1 MTLNTFFE
9 HFDRFAE
16 APNAVAKMRELILQ
30 LAVQGKLVAQDSDD
44 EPASKSLM
52 IMERERLALI
62 SKGQIK
68 RRKIQSLKNQ
78 SFPFAIPSGW
88 SWARLAEVGH
98 DLGQKAPNSTFTY
111 IDVGGIDS
119 EKGRVSDRVAVLDFK
134 NAPSRARKIV
144 RRGTVIYSTVRPY
157 LLNIAIIDQ
166 TYEPEPIAST
176 AFGILHPFSKTN
188 NQYLFY
194 WLRSASFTA
203 YVEDGMKGMAYP
215 AINDAKFYNGYI
227 PLPPLAEQKRI
238 VAKVDELMALC
249 DKLETQQRE
258 RDQIFPLLSRSA
270 HARFAASP
278 TPTNLEAIFTESI
291 NVSPDD
297 VRKTILDL
305 AFKGYL
311 VSQEKGDK
319 PAIESINEIK
329 QTLIS
334 ATKRGKK
341 GQSLK
346 LIPPYELPQNW
357 TWSTFP
363 MLGEF
368 GRGKS
373 KHRPR
378 NDSSLYVNGVYPLVQ
393 TGDVSRSHGSIK
405 TFTGKYN
412 EKGLAQS
419 KIWPVGT
426 LCITIAANIAD
437 TGILEFE
444 ACFPDSVVGFIPSE
458 QLPSVRY
465 FEYFM
470 RTAKDRL
477 MEFAPAT
484 AQKNINLGILE
495 QVLIPIPPLA
505 EQKRIVTKV
514 DELMAVVDKLEKQQK
529 QKNEVAALYAQTAV
543 AEITGTEIKE
553 QKKMKAP
560 KTELVTRLELGKK
573 PKASDNAPLAKLI
586 TKHKG
591 LSAKALWQQSGLEI
605 DAFYQQ
611 LKTEMAK
618 GWIVEPEKAVMK
630 EVTA

>member
-1 MTLNTFFE
+1 MHMTGT
-9 HFDRFAE
+9 A
-16 APNAVAKMRELILQ
+16 
-30 LAVQGKLVAQDSDD
+30 
-44 EPASKSLM
+44 
-52 IMERERLALI
+52 
-62 SKGQIK
+62 
-68 RRKIQSLKNQ
+68 
-78 SFPFAIPSGW
+78 
-88 SWARLAEVGH
+88 
-98 DLGQKAPNSTFTY
+98 GQKRLPTEYFAT
-111 IDVGGIDS
+111 
-119 EKGRVSDRVAVLDFK
+119 
-134 NAPSRARKIV
+134 
-144 RRGTVIYSTVRPY
+144 RP
-157 LLNIAIIDQ
+157 L
-166 TYEPEPIAST
+166 P
-176 AFGILHPFSKTN
+176 
-188 NQYLFY
+188 
-194 WLRSASFTA
+194 
-203 YVEDGMKGMAYP
+203 V
-215 AINDAKFYNGYI
+215 
-227 PLPPLAEQKRI
+227 PPLAEQKRI

-249 DKLETQQRE
+249 DKLEAQQRE
-258 RDQIFPLLSRSA
+258 RDQLFPLLSQSA

-278 TPTNLEAIFTESI
+278 TPENLETLFAESVH
-291 NVSPDD
+291 VSPDD

-305 AFKGYL
+305 ALKGRL

-346 LIPPYELPQNW
+346 LKPPYELPQNW

-393 TGDVSRSHGSIK
+393 TGDVSRSQGSIK
-405 TFTGKYN
+405 TYTGMYN

-419 KIWPVGT
+419 KLWPAGT

-444 ACFPDSVVGFIPSE
+444 ACFPDSVVGFIPSDK
-458 QLPSVRY
+458 LPSVRY

-495 QVLIPIPPLA
+495 QVLIPVPPLA
-505 EQKRIVTKV
+505 EQKRIVAKV
-514 DELMAVVDKLEKQQK
+514 DELMSVVDRLEKQQ
-529 QKNEVAALYAQTAV
+529 QQATETAALYAQTVV

-553 QKKMKAP
+553 QEKMKAP
-560 KTELVTRLELGKK
+560 KTELVTRLEPGKK
-573 PKASDNAPLAKLI
+573 PKASDIAPLTKLI
-586 TKHKG
+586 TQHNG

-611 LKTEMAK
+611 LKTEMAN
-618 GWIVEPEKAVMK
+618 GWIIEPEKASMK
-630 EVTA
+630 EIEA